1 MKQLEQNKVPTPE
14 MPVGFALTLALH
26 PSALQHYAELDR
38 RSQTD
43 FLLRANAASTRAE
56 LQALVKELEGM
67 D

>member
-1 MKQLEQNKVPTPE
+1 MKQDTPPTPE

-43 FLLRANAASTRAE
+43 FLHRAKAASTRAE
-56 LQALVKELEGM
+56 MQALVKELEKEE
-67 D
+67 